1 LKPAVLIAR
10 ARRSAASAQ
19 LLFDAGDLNGACNRA
34 YYAMFDAA
42 RAALLAGDEPV
53 YSEAIKTHSGL
64 IAAFSLHVIKPGLI
78 PEQYGRSLRQVDQ
91 IRLIA
96 DYSDEGV
103 DRERGL
109 SAIEQANHFVEA
121 ASSYV
126 EGQPCRRS

>member
-1 LKPAVLIAR
+1 LKPAELIVR
-10 ARRSAASAQ
+10 GRRSAASAK
-19 LLFDAGDLNGACNRA
+19 LLFDAGDLNGTCNGA
-34 YYAMFDAA
+34 HYAMFDAA

-53 YSEAIKTHSGL
+53 NSEAIKTHSAL

-78 PEQYGRSLRQVDQ
+78 PAQYGRSLRQVDQ

-109 SAIEQANHFVEA
+109 SAIEQANQFVEA
-121 ASSYV
+121 VRSYV
-126 EGQPCRRS
+126 GTE